1 MSWPRCRTQ
10 GVAAL
15 VRSASPRL
23 ATRAY
28 RYDFEISRSSMD
40 VTSRQK
46 VPLIA
51 PVRPGDTIIVSERW
65 F

>member
-1 MSWPRCRTQ
+1 
-10 GVAAL
+10 
-15 VRSASPRL
+15 
-23 ATRAY
+23 
-28 RYDFEISRSSMD
+28 

-51 PVRPGDTIIVSERW
+51 PVRPGDTVTVSERW